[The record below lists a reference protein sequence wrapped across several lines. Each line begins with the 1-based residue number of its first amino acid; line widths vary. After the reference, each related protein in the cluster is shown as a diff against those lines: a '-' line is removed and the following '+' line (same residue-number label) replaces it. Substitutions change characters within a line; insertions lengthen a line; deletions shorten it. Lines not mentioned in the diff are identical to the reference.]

1 VYGFL
6 RLPDSKPD
14 DPLLIAQ
21 ISPIVQPIRAG
32 DAMKTKLKGIASAG
46 DGDSNVFLY
55 FLNQA

>member
-1 VYGFL
+1 
-6 RLPDSKPD
+6 
-14 DPLLIAQ
+14 
-21 ISPIVQPIRAG
+21 VQPIRAG